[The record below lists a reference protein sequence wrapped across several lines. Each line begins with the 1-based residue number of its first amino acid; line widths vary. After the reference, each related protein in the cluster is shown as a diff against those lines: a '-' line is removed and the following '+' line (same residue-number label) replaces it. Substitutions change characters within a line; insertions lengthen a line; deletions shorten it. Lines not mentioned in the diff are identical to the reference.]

1 MEFDRDFFEGI
12 KKMDDSALS
21 DTIKAIAVGMGVDQG
36 LVQHYLQDMSK
47 VKEAVAGLDQ
57 ESFDKIRSVLGEEK
71 ANEVMEN
78 LRSQMKGD

>member
-12 KKMDDSALS
+12 KQMDDLALS
-21 DTIKAIAVGMGVDQG
+21 DTIRSIAVGMGVDPS

-47 VKEAVAGLDQ
+47 VKEAVAGLDR

-78 LRSQMKGD
+78 LRSQMKGE